1 MLDIYRITTEGGTK
15 RTDEEPELELKVL
28 MLNINYGKNRELME
42 RCRTL
47 KEYSQYVACVREHAK
62 TEPIGEAVDHAV
74 TECIRNG
81 VLKQFLQEQR
91 AEVVA
96 MSIFEYDEEEEKRK
110 LREAEYAYGKEE
122 GTRQGRKE
130 GEDVLSHLLAVLLE
144 KGDME
149 SVRRAVE
156 SREARAE
163 LYKKYGLL

>member
-1 MLDIYRITTEGGTK
+1 
-15 RTDEEPELELKVL
+15 
-28 MLNINYGKNRELME
+28 
-42 RCRTL
+42 
-47 KEYSQYVACVREHAK
+47 
-62 TEPIGEAVDHAV
+62 
-74 TECIRNG
+74 
-81 VLKQFLQEQR
+81 
-91 AEVVA
+91 

>member
-1 MLDIYRITTEGGTK
+1 ML
-15 RTDEEPELELKVL
+15 EEPELELKVL

-110 LREAEYAYGKEE
+110 LREAEFEYGREQGIE
-122 GTRQGRKE
+122 QGRNEILLLMQKLFAAGRA
-130 GEDVLSHLLAVLLE
+130 GEAERAVADEIYRKKLLE
-144 KGDME
+144 EFGIGEKSPQKTEG
-149 SVRRAVE
+149 
-156 SREARAE
+156 
-163 LYKKYGLL
+163 

>member
-1 MLDIYRITTEGGTK
+1 MENQPERKILKLSDSFETAA
-15 RTDEEPELELKVL
+15 EEPELELKVL

-47 KEYSQYVACVREHAK
+47 KEYSQYVALVREFAK

-74 TECIRNG
+74 TQCIKNG
-81 VLKQFLQEQR
+81 ILKQFLQQQR

-122 GTRQGRKE
+122 GTRQG
-130 GEDVLSHLLAVLLE
+130 EDILSRLIAVLLE
-144 KGDME
+144 KGDMD
-149 SVRRAVE
+149 SVRRAVK
-156 SREARAE
+156 SGRDREA
-163 LYKKYGLL
+163 LYKKYGIH

>member
-1 MLDIYRITTEGGTK
+1 M
-15 RTDEEPELELKVL
+15 
-28 MLNINYGKNRELME
+28 
-42 RCRTL
+42 
-47 KEYSQYVACVREHAK
+47 
-62 TEPIGEAVDHAV
+62 

-110 LREAEYAYGKEE
+110 LREAEYAYG
-122 GTRQGRKE
+122 RKE

-149 SVRRAVE
+149 SVRCAVE

-163 LYKKYGLL
+163 LYKKYGIL